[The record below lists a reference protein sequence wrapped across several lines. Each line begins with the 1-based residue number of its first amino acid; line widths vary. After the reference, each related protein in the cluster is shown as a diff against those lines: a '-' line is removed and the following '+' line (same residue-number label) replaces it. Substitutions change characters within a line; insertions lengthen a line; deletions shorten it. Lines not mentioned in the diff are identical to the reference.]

1 MNISDVEYKQKV
13 DQWIVE
19 DLLCHVGEWN
29 QQSSPSFQKLIK
41 SLNQADVLVKGWPAP
56 YGDGDLRK
64 QLYLHYALAKQPVG
78 GVGLC
83 LASHIDIGARC
94 LLEKGGAQLAQ
105 QWLPKALTG
114 DAIFS
119 LAMTEPTAGSDLQGI
134 QFTADKC
141 ETGWRLNGIKRG
153 ITNLPFADVVVV
165 LARTNPNRS
174 PFSYSLFLVPMHLPG
189 IEREDALPTVGYE
202 GCLGG
207 FKAENVIIPSDHLLG
222 FAGGGLALL
231 TQHLDVERLF
241 VSSRMLGMSNYL
253 FDSLTQTHGVSSS
266 LGYNRYCLA
275 VLKVRLEA
283 YRAYFELCV
292 NNFIRNA
299 LPAKDSASLKYL
311 GSQLVKA
318 LTAALSYAG
327 GVDSFLSGSPA
338 ERCRKEAFGLSLA
351 GGSEEIMLSL
361 IGNAL

>member
-1 MNISDVEYKQKV
+1 MNISDIKHKQKV
-13 DQWIVE
+13 DQWICE
-19 DLLCHVGEWN
+19 DLICHVSEWN
-29 QQSSPSFQKLIK
+29 LQDSLAFPKLVK

-56 YGDGDLRK
+56 YGDGDIRK

-78 GVGLC
+78 GIGLC
-83 LASHIDIGARC
+83 LASHVDIGARC
-94 LLEKGGAQLAQ
+94 LLEKGDAQLAE
-105 QWLPKALTG
+105 QWLSKAFTG
-114 DAIFS
+114 EAIFS

-134 QFTADKC
+134 QFTADRC
-141 ETGWRLNGIKRG
+141 EAGWLLNGVKRG

-174 PFSYSLFLVPMHLPG
+174 PFSYSLFLLPMDLPG

-207 FKAENVIIPSDHLLG
+207 FKAENAIIPSDHLLG

-241 VSSRMLGMSNYL
+241 VSSRMLGMSDYL
-253 FDSLTQTHGVSSS
+253 FDSLTQTNGVSSVV
-266 LGYNRYCLA
+266 GYNRYSLA
-275 VLKVRLEA
+275 VLKIQLEA
-283 YRAYFELCV
+283 YRAYFELCM
-292 NNFIRNA
+292 NNFIREA
-299 LPAKDSASLKYL
+299 LTAKDSASLKYL

-327 GVDSFLSGSPA
+327 GVDGFLSGSPA
-338 ERCRKEAFGLSLA
+338 ERCRREAFGLSLA